1 MKKGIVLALLVSVIA
16 VQTLYA
22 QTSRPVQAADRNA
35 NLERLISQN
44 YIAIRDLRSPILNYG
59 GGQKQFDR
67 LLEGFSAAFAKYL
80 GDKFDEA
87 HGLFIRN
94 EQDIRDTAVEVA
106 KRYQKDTDTLY
117 SELIQ
122 IALKDRMGKSVTRN
136 AVEIE
141 MDLTSPN
148 DFYLKNAAHLL
159 KIGDQRLA
167 ENNPVEAIFYYRKS
181 KQYIFQSYAEMGMK
195 RENRFARDIADM
207 HGEVYA
213 AAEAGKVKEK

>member
-1 MKKGIVLALLVSVIA
+1 MKTMIALALCAWFAMLSSVFP
-16 VQTLYA
+16 QTI
-22 QTSRPVQAADRNA
+22 RPVQPAAGNT

-59 GGQKQFDR
+59 GGQKQFDQ

-80 GDKFDEA
+80 SEKFDESYD
-87 HGLFIRN
+87 LFVKN
-94 EQDIRDTAVEVA
+94 EREIKDAALQVA
-106 KRYQKDTDTLY
+106 KKYQKDTDALY
-117 SELIQ
+117 AELIQ
-122 IALKDRMGKSVTRN
+122 VALKDRMGKSVNRN
-136 AVEIE
+136 TVEIE

-181 KQYIFQSYAEMGMK
+181 KQYIFQSYTEMGLK
-195 RENRFARDIADM
+195 HESRFARDLADM
-207 HGEVYA
+207 HGEIYA
-213 AAEAGKVKEK
+213 AESAKVKEK